1 MNYKKYDVVI
11 VGAGIMGLFLAKKL
25 LTIGLS
31 VIILEKGSELA
42 NGPSTKNEGILHRGT
57 YHSYAIDDVGES
69 IEVARKCIY
78 GYDQILAQY
87 PEVFEEFFL
96 ETIAIIKDKK
106 NYLKAINRWDKA
118 GVLYKNITYERA
130 KKILPEVKISE
141 EFLYFKIKEK
151 AINTRL
157 LLHTILKQIGSFDN
171 IKILRGVHQIKF
183 IDKFKISATYGD
195 GDGVENINFDYIV
208 YSSGKGTKKIF
219 KEEFNIELPIR
230 VFKALLL
237 VTKRLSKNNVY
248 FLDERE
254 VSIFQ
259 HGDKSIIGETKYNK
273 PCLNDEDYEIDDD
286 LKHSLINKVKEYFDF
301 DDKNAMIFCSHKVDY
316 GGENDFHSLDSKLN
330 EPFNNHFIAMPGKMT
345 EAPWLADYI
354 MREIFKRKNDSIISE
369 RPCDKFTPDQN
380 ISLLN

>member
-42 NGPSTKNEGILHRGT
+42 NGPSAKNEGILHRGT

-106 NYLKAINRWDKA
+106 NYLKAIDRWDKA

-157 LLHTILKQIGSFDN
+157 LLHTILKQIESFDN

-183 IDKFKISATYGD
+183 IDKFKISATY

-237 VTKRLSKNNVY
+237 VTKRLSKNNIY

-259 HGDKSIIGETKYNK
+259 HGDKSIIGQTKYNK
-273 PCLNDEDYEIDDD
+273 QCLHEEDYEIDDD

-345 EAPWLADYI
+345 EVPWLADYI